1 MPAESDT
8 RKGENSGAE
17 EATHPGGGLPGAST
31 RSVHGGEDRVKGAKS
46 LTNPIAQTS
55 TFVFDTLDEFEA
67 YKAGERTQ
75 YEYGRYGNPTLAAA
89 ERKLADLDHA
99 GQALLFSSGMS
110 AIATALMAMLR
121 SGQHLVVMEDCY
133 RRTVQLCDVL
143 GKFGIESSFV
153 RPGDFDQLQ
162 QALRPK
168 TRLIFTESPTNP
180 HLHVVDLEK
189 LVAFARERRLKV
201 LIDSTFATPVNQCP
215 LDFGVDLVFHSA
227 TKYLGGHNDLMAGSV
242 CGAEG
247 IVSAIKEFRD
257 IVGTMADPQSS
268 YLLIRGLKTLAVR
281 MARQNDTALKI
292 AAFLE
297 EHPKVKRVYYPGL
310 PSHPDYEVARRQMHG
325 FGGVV
330 SFDLDGNLETARDF
344 VHRLSIPYLA
354 PSLGG
359 VETLVSHPATISYY
373 DLSWEDRQA
382 IGITDELIRYSVG
395 IEDPEDLLSDLA
407 SALAAV

>member
-1 MPAESDT
+1 
-8 RKGENSGAE
+8 
-17 EATHPGGGLPGAST
+17 
-31 RSVHGGEDRVKGAKS
+31 
-46 LTNPIAQTS
+46 
-55 TFVFDTLDEFEA
+55 
-67 YKAGERTQ
+67 
-75 YEYGRYGNPTLAAA
+75 
-89 ERKLADLDHA
+89 
-99 GQALLFSSGMS
+99 
-110 AIATALMAMLR
+110 MAMLR

-133 RRTVQLCDVL
+133 RRTVQLCNVL

-162 QALRPK
+162 QALQPN
-168 TRLIFTESPTNP
+168 TRLVFTESPTNRTFTSSTWR
-180 HLHVVDLEK
+180 K
-189 LVAFARERRLKV
+189 LVPFARERRLKV

-242 CGAEG
+242 CGAGG
-247 IVSAIKEFRD
+247 IISAIKEFRD

-281 MARQNDTALKI
+281 MARQNDSALKI
-292 AAFLE
+292 AVFLE

-310 PSHPDYEVARRQMHG
+310 PSHPDYEVAQRPDARFRGGRQFSTSMA
-325 FGGVV
+325 
-330 SFDLDGNLETARDF
+330 NLETARNF

-359 VETLVSHPATISYY
+359 VEALVSHPATISYY

-382 IGITDELIRYSVG
+382 IGITDELIRYSAG
-395 IEDPEDLLSDLA
+395 IEDPEDLIGDIQ

>member
-1 MPAESDT
+1 MSEKPVDSRNRETSAAA
-8 RKGENSGAE
+8 GGAR
-17 EATHPGGGLPGAST
+17 PGAST
-31 RSVHGGEDRVKGAKS
+31 RAVHGGEERVKGAKS

-55 TFVFDTLDEFEA
+55 TFVFDSLDEFEA
-67 YKAGERTQ
+67 YKAGEQTQ

-99 GQALLFSSGMS
+99 DQALLFSSGMS
-110 AIATALMAMLR
+110 AITTALMAMLR
-121 SGQHLVVMEDCY
+121 SGQHLVVTEDCY
-133 RRTVQLCDVL
+133 RRTVQLCNVL
-143 GKFGIESSFV
+143 AKFGIESSFV

-162 QALRPK
+162 HSLQPN

-189 LVAFARERRLKV
+189 LVPFARERRLKV

-242 CGAEG
+242 CGAGG
-247 IVSAIKEFRD
+247 IISAIKEFRD

-281 MARQNDTALKI
+281 MARQNDSAMKI
-292 AAFLE
+292 AVFLE
-297 EHPKVKRVYYPGL
+297 EHHKIKRVYYPGL
-310 PSHPDYEVARRQMHG
+310 PSHPDFKVARRQMQG
-325 FGGVV
+325 FGGVI

-359 VETLVSHPATISYY
+359 VEALVSHPATISYY

-395 IEDPEDLLSDLA
+395 IEDPEDLISDIQ